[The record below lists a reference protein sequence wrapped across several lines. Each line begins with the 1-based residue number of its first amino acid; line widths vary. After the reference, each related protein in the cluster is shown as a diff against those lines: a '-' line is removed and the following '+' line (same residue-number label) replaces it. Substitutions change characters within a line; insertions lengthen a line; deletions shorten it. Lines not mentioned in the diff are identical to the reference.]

1 MNRMGRIAIAA
12 FLLAALAA
20 RGSAQAQPAGCANP
34 RAIGV
39 SRVIE
44 VNATGG
50 PRFGAQFH
58 RSSLL
63 NDGEVILTFDDG
75 PLQPHTQQVLAAL
88 ADHSTKATFFM
99 VGRRAMADPALAQ
112 EVARQGHTVGTHTWS
127 HRNMST
133 ITTGHALAEIDL
145 GFSAVRRSVG
155 APIAP
160 FFRFPY
166 LVQDEAMLAH
176 LAARNV
182 AAFSIDIDPFD
193 YRTRDPAQVVRDVVR
208 KVATAKKGII
218 LMHDVEP
225 STAGGI
231 KALLDE
237 LQARGIRV
245 VHLVATGKAETVA
258 TYDAF
263 VAKPLTDAARDLL
276 TRRSSYWPLTKEGEL
291 VSTIP
296 GSARTA
302 FPARPPL
309 TRH

>member
-88 ADHSTKATFFM
+88 ADHCTKATFFM

-245 VHLVATGKAETVA
+245 VHLVAMGKAETVA

-263 VAKPLTDAARDLL
+263 VAKPLTHAARDLL